1 MKGKPIFETAA
12 AILAILVF
20 YAVVLVSCENKIIY
34 HPHTYPDGEWD
45 AADGMTVEDVWFTAS
60 DGTKLHGW
68 YFPAMEA
75 RATLL
80 FFHGNAGN
88 LTHRVDNIQR
98 LTPLGLNVF
107 IFDYRGYGKSEGA
120 PDEEGILQDAQAA
133 YDTLVKER
141 KVPPDTVILFGRSL
155 GGAFAT
161 DVAHHNP
168 AAGLILEAAFTN
180 ARDMAGAMFP
190 VLPIGWAIRS
200 KLNAV
205 DKVPDITIPKLIIHG
220 TDDEVVPYKLGRKLY
235 DAAAE
240 PKAFYDLPGAGHN
253 NTYRLGGQAYFDR
266 IHQFVDEALAEGKP
280 KPSNKQT
287 P

>member
-1 MKGKPIFETAA
+1 MKGKRILETAA
-12 AILAILVF
+12 AILAILIF
-20 YAVVLVSCENKIIY
+20 FAVVLVGCENKIIY
-34 HPHTYPDGEWD
+34 HPHKYPAGEWD
-45 AADGMTVEDVWFTAS
+45 AADGLEVEDVWFHAA

-68 YFPAMEA
+68 YFPATGA

-120 PDEEGILQDAQAA
+120 PDEAGILQDAQAA
-133 YDTLVKER
+133 YDTLVTTR
-141 KVPPDTVILFGRSL
+141 RVPPETVILFGRSL

-161 DVAHHNP
+161 DVARHNP

-180 ARDMAGAMFP
+180 ARDMAGEMFP
-190 VLPIGWAIRS
+190 LLPIGWGIRS
-200 KLNAV
+200 KLNAI
-205 DKVPDITIPKLIIHG
+205 DKVPHIALPKLFVHG
-220 TDDEVVPYKLGRKLY
+220 TDDEVVPYRLGRKLY
-235 DAAAE
+235 DAAAP

-253 NTYRLGGQAYFDR
+253 DTYRVGGQAYFDR
-266 IHQFVDEALAEGKP
+266 IQRFVDEVLKQPQP
-280 KPSNKQT
+280 KLFNE
-287 P
+287 

>member
-1 MKGKPIFETAA
+1 MKGKRIFETAA

-45 AADGMTVEDVWFTAS
+45 AADGMPVEDVWFTAS
-60 DGTKLHGW
+60 DGTRLHGW
-68 YFPAMEA
+68 YFPAIEA

-120 PDEEGILQDAQAA
+120 PDEAGILQDAQAA

-155 GGAFAT
+155 GAAFAT
-161 DVAHHNP
+161 DVAHRNP
-168 AAGLILEAAFTN
+168 AAALILEAAFTS

-190 VLPIGWAIRS
+190 ILPIGWAIRS

-220 TDDEVVPYKLGRKLY
+220 TGDEVVPYKLGRKLY

-266 IHQFVDEALAEGKP
+266 IHRFVDEALAEGKP
-280 KPSNKQT
+280 KLSNKQT